1 MEKMY
6 AVIYRSV
13 RIYKVIC
20 ITDNKDNAYAV
31 WNKQVDLLKKKTDI
45 NDDGMIMLF
54 EVEDIVKSGIEQVKT
69 FVGKTIKAGTEE
81 DRIMNRFCSMNSGT
95 TGTVIECFA
104 SEEDEVEEVAEEPKE
119 STSGPKQIVV
129 AFYIDDDNEFVEGEF
144 AIKMHDDCSVLED
157 LLYEQ
162 GMIGVVVD
170 ETTLHP
176 AEGAERS
183 YTLYEWN
190 DIPEHK
196 YENYP
201 SSEQD
206 KADYVADWIGDD
218 EDLF

>member
-20 ITDNKDNAYAV
+20 ITDNKDTAYAV

-45 NDDGMIMLF
+45 RHDDVIMMF
-54 EVEDIVKSGIEQVKT
+54 EINDIVKSGIDQIKT
-69 FVGKTIKAGTEE
+69 FVGKTIRVGTEE
-81 DRIMNRFCSMNSGT
+81 DGIMNRFCDKNSGN
-95 TGTVIECFA
+95 TGIVIEYFDP
-104 SEEDEVEEVAEEPKE
+104 SEEADETPIDPASLGKL
-119 STSGPKQIVV
+119 KQVVV
-129 AFYIDDDNEFVEGEF
+129 AFYVDDDNEFVEGEF
-144 AIKMHDDCSVLED
+144 AIKIHDDCSVLED

-201 SSEQD
+201 SSEQE

-218 EDLF
+218 DEDLF

>member
-6 AVIYRSV
+6 AVIYRTT
-13 RIYKVIC
+13 RTYKVIC
-20 ITDNKDNAYAV
+20 VTDNETNAYAE
-31 WNKQVDLLKKKTDI
+31 WNKQVDLLKKQTDFK
-45 NDDGMIMLF
+45 NEDVLIMF
-54 EVEDIVKSGIEQVKT
+54 EVNDIVNSGIEQVKT
-69 FVGKTIKAGTEE
+69 FVGKTIRLRTDE
-81 DRIMNRFCSMNSGT
+81 DRIMDRFCEKNSGT
-95 TGTVIECFA
+95 TGSVIEYFDP
-104 SEEDEVEEVAEEPKE
+104 SEVEEASAE
-119 STSGPKQIVV
+119 TSSGAKQIVV
-129 AFYIDDDNEFVEGEF
+129 AFYVDDDNEFVEGEF
-144 AIKMHDDCSVLED
+144 AIKEHDDCSVLED

-170 ETTLHP
+170 EDTLHP

-201 SSEQD
+201 SSEQE
-206 KADYVADWIGDD
+206 KADYVADWIGED

>member
-1 MEKMY
+1 MY
-6 AVIYRSV
+6 AVIYRTT

-20 ITDNKDNAYAV
+20 VTDNETNAYAE
-31 WNKQVDLLKKKTDI
+31 WNKQVDLLKKETDI
-45 NDDGMIMLF
+45 KDEAVLIMF
-54 EVEDIVKSGIEQVKT
+54 RISDIENSGIEQVKT
-69 FVGKTIKAGTEE
+69 FVGKTIRLRTDE
-81 DRIMNRFCSMNSGT
+81 DRIMDRFCEKNSGT
-95 TGTVIECFA
+95 TGSVIEYFDP
-104 SEEDEVEEVAEEPKE
+104 SEVEEASAE
-119 STSGPKQIVV
+119 TSSGAKQIVV
-129 AFYIDDDNEFVEGEF
+129 AFYVDDDNEFVEGEF
-144 AIKMHDDCSVLED
+144 AIKEHDDCSVLED

-201 SSEQD
+201 SSEQE

>member
-1 MEKMY
+1 M
-6 AVIYRSV
+6 IDLNGDFIV
-13 RIYKVIC
+13 RAPLKTSDNNIYKFIAQKAEWVISKR
-20 ITDNKDNAYAV
+20 I
-31 WNKQVDLLKKKTDI
+31 QHIVDRKYKPL
-45 NDDGMIMLF
+45 
-54 EVEDIVKSGIEQVKT
+54 
-69 FVGKTIKAGTEE
+69 
-81 DRIMNRFCSMNSGT
+81 
-95 TGTVIECFA
+95 
-104 SEEDEVEEVAEEPKE
+104 
-119 STSGPKQIVV
+119 
-129 AFYIDDDNEFVEGEF
+129 EFVEGEF
-144 AIKMHDDCSVLED
+144 AIKEHDDCSVLED

-201 SSEQD
+201 SSEQE

>member
-6 AVIYRSV
+6 AVIYRTT

-20 ITDNKDNAYAV
+20 VTDNETNAYAE
-31 WNKQVDLLKKKTDI
+31 WNKQVNSLKKKTDI
-45 NDDGMIMLF
+45 KNDDVIMMF
-54 EVEDIVKSGIEQVKT
+54 EINDIVKSGIDQIKT
-69 FVGKTIKAGTEE
+69 FVGKTIRVGTEE
-81 DRIMNRFCSMNSGT
+81 DRIMNRFCDKNSGN
-95 TGTVIECFA
+95 TGSVIEYFDP
-104 SEEDEVEEVAEEPKE
+104 SEEADEA
-119 STSGPKQIVV
+119 SASGSKQVVV
-129 AFYIDDDNEFVEGEF
+129 AFYVDDDNEFVEGEF
-144 AIKMHDDCSVLED
+144 AIKEHDDCSVLED
-157 LLYEQ
+157 LLYER

-190 DIPEHK
+190 DIPDNK

-201 SSEQD
+201 STEQE
-206 KADYVADWIGDD
+206 KADYVADWTDSD